1 MLQALALGAGCQS
14 TKRVVETHRQQM
26 QRADVRVVTAAQCAQ
41 YDPNGARCEHPA
53 DVCAGNVAC
62 NWNCPSG
69 PGTCP
74 PPRCG
79 MHRWSCLC
87 TAGAN
92 DANDLRWSCNV
103 EMRPAGPQPPPELP
117 ANA

>member
-1 MLQALALGAGCQS
+1 M
-14 TKRVVETHRQQM
+14 
-26 QRADVRVVTAAQCAQ
+26 VTVAQCAQ
-41 YDPNGARCEHPA
+41 YDPNGARCERA
-53 DVCAGNVAC
+53 GDVCAGNVAC
-62 NWNCPSG
+62 NWNCPNG

-79 MHRWSCLC
+79 MHRWSCSC
-87 TAGAN
+87 AAGAN

-103 EMRPAGPQPPPELP
+103 EMRPAGPQAPPELP